1 MTQARPLALSFPL
14 HGSQLIEASAG
25 TGKTFTISALYLR
38 LILGHGGE
46 QGFSRELLP
55 PQILVVTFTD
65 AATKELRERIR
76 ARLAEAARF
85 FRGEL
90 DGADPLL
97 HLLRDDYPQ
106 EQWPRCASRLEIA
119 VQWMDEAAV
128 STIHGWCQRM
138 LREHA
143 FDSGSL
149 FTQSLETDHSELLG
163 QVMRDYW
170 RRFCYGMRGESL
182 AWVRGNWGSPDALL
196 PRIRPLFGRVRG
208 QEDEQD
214 PQSLIEATLRQRT
227 EQLAQLKAP
236 WGAWA
241 DELQQICRDA
251 VAAKQADGR
260 KLQARYFEPWFD
272 KLRAW
277 AGDEQAMELD
287 LGTGFTRLTP
297 AGLAEAWKSG
307 EPPQHPALRAM
318 ESLREQLQG
327 LASPDARLLEHAAA
341 WVSARF
347 EVEKRRRAEMGFDDM
362 LLRLEHALGSDS
374 GQRLAALIREQFPVA
389 LIDEFQDTDPVQ
401 YGIFERIYRITE
413 NNPDTG
419 LFMIGDPKQAIY
431 AFRGADIFTY
441 LAARRATAGR
451 LHSLDTNYRSSQA
464 MVAAVNRVFLQAE
477 ERAEGCGAFLFRA
490 QGDNP
495 LPFVEVRAKGR
506 GEQLLIAGQPSAA
519 LHCWQLESDEPV
531 SSTTYR
537 QQLAASCAS
546 HIVELLEGGQQGIS
560 GFADAAGKLRPC
572 LPSDIAI
579 LVRDG
584 REAQLVRAELAA
596 RDVRSVYLSDKD
608 SVFAAQEAHDLL
620 AWLKA
625 CAEPDSERMLK
636 AALASLTLDLPLIEL
651 ERLNQDERVWENWV
665 MRFRRYRDIWQR
677 QGVLPMLRRLLHDF
691 QLPRALMGRSD
702 GERVLTNLLHL
713 AELLQQAAGEL
724 DGEQALIRH
733 LTEHLANAGQTGEE
747 QILRLE
753 SDEQLVKVVTI
764 HKSKGLEYPLVYLPF
779 ICTSKPVDG
788 QRLPLGWHD
797 DQGVAHLTL
806 TPNAEQIER
815 ADDERLAEDLRL
827 LYVAL
832 TRAQHACWLG
842 VADLKRGTQ
851 RSSQLHRSALGYLLG
866 GGLSLAASSQ
876 LGEWLATL
884 AAGNPAITH
893 GPLPEVQ
900 ALCYRTPDSQRE
912 LLPPR
917 KPRRAAA
924 EHWWIASYS
933 ALRVGDQTLVADSSQ
948 AQQLLDDE
956 VLDSQS
962 LREVPAEA
970 GDIHRF
976 PRGPNPG
983 TFLHGLLEWAGRE
996 GFAEVAAQGPVIE
1009 RTVGQRCNRRDWT
1022 GWIPTLTQW
1031 LQQLLVQPM
1040 PLQGATLTLAG
1051 LERYQVEMEFW
1062 FASHQVDAVRLDHL
1076 VARHTHVGMTRAAAQ
1091 PTVLNGMF
1099 KGFIDL
1105 AFELDGRY
1113 YVADY
1118 KSNWLGP
1125 DAEAYGALAMEQA
1138 ILEHRYDLQYVL
1150 YLLALHRQLRAR
1162 LPDYDYDRHVGGA
1175 VFIFLRGVTSAGHGL
1190 YHARPP
1196 RALIEQLDA
1205 MFRGEQEP
1213 AQQDLFAGA
1222 TP

>member
-46 QGFSRELLP
+46 RGFSRELLP

-208 QEDEQD
+208 QVDDQD
-214 PQSLIEATLRQRT
+214 PQALIEATLRQRT

-236 WGAWA
+236 WGVWA

-374 GQRLAALIREQFPVA
+374 GERLAALIREQFPVA

-477 ERAEGCGAFLFRA
+477 ERAEGRGAFLFRA

-531 SSTTYR
+531 SSTAYR

-733 LTEHLANAGQTGEE
+733 LTEHLANAGQAGEE

-806 TPNAEQIER
+806 TPNAAQIER

-884 AAGNPAITH
+884 AAGNPAITY

-996 GFAEVAAQGPVIE
+996 GFAEVAAQGSVIE

-1031 LQQLLVQPM
+1031 LQQLLVQSM

-1162 LPDYDYDRHVGGA
+1162 LPDYDYDLHVGGA

>member
-1 MTQARPLALSFPL
+1 MTQVRPLALSFPL

-38 LILGHGGE
+38 LILGHGGAHAF
-46 QGFSRELLP
+46 GRELLP

-85 FRGEL
+85 FRGESQE
-90 DGADPLL
+90 ADPLL
-97 HLLRDDYPQ
+97 HQLRDDYPQ
-106 EQWPRCASRLEIA
+106 EHWARCANRLEIA

-149 FTQSLETDHSELLG
+149 FTQSLETDHSDLLG

-170 RRFCYGMRGESL
+170 RRFCYGMRGEAL
-182 AWVRGNWGSPDALL
+182 GWVRSHWGSPDALL
-196 PRIRPLFGRVRG
+196 PRIRPLFGRVRA
-208 QEDEQD
+208 QQDEQE
-214 PQSLIEATLRQRT
+214 PQALIDAALLERAD
-227 EQLAQLKAP
+227 QLYQLKAP
-236 WGAWA
+236 WAQWA
-241 DELQQICRDA
+241 EQLQQICRDA

-260 KLQARYFEPWFD
+260 KLQARFFEPWFD

-277 AGDEQAMELD
+277 AADEQIVELD

-297 AGLAEAWKSG
+297 AGMAEAWKVG
-307 EPPQHPALRAM
+307 EPPDHPALHAM
-318 ESLREQLQG
+318 QDLPQQLQA

-362 LLRLEHALGSDS
+362 LLRLQHALASEAGE
-374 GQRLAALIREQFPVA
+374 RLAGLIREQFPVA

-401 YGIFERIYRITE
+401 YGIFERIYRISE
-413 NNPDTG
+413 NREETG

-431 AFRGADIFTY
+431 AFRGADIYTY
-441 LAARRATAGR
+441 LSARRATAGR
-451 LHSLDTNYRSSQA
+451 LHSLDTNYRSSEA

-477 ERAEGCGAFLFRA
+477 VCEQGRGAFLFREDD
-490 QGDNP
+490 DNP
-495 LPFVEVRAKGR
+495 LPFIEVRAKGR
-506 GEQLLIAGQPSAA
+506 SERLLIDGQAIAA
-519 LHCWQLESDEPV
+519 LQCWQLESDEPV
-531 SSTTYR
+531 SSTLYR

-546 HIVELLEGGQQGIS
+546 HIVALLNGAQRGQS
-560 GFADAAGKLRPC
+560 GFSKADGELRPC

-584 REAQLVRAELAA
+584 HEAQLVRAELAA

-625 CAEPDSERMLK
+625 CAEPDSERLLK
-636 AALASLTLDLPLIEL
+636 AALASLTLEL
-651 ERLNQDERVWENWV
+651 SLAELDQLNQDERVWEDWV
-665 MRFRRYRDIWQR
+665 MRFRRYRDTWQR
-677 QGVLPMLRRLLHDF
+677 QGVLPMLRHLLHDF
-691 QLPRALMGRSD
+691 QLPRTLIARSD

-733 LTEHLANAGQTGEE
+733 LAEHLANAGQAGED

-788 QRLPLGWHD
+788 SRLPLAWHD
-797 DQGVAHLTL
+797 SQGNAQMTL
-806 TPNAEQIER
+806 TPAPAQIAL

-842 VADLKRGTQ
+842 VADLKRGNQ
-851 RSSQLHRSALGYLLG
+851 KSSQLHRSALGYLLG
-866 GGLSLAASSQ
+866 GGVQLPGSAQLAD
-876 LGEWLATL
+876 WLQNLL
-884 AAGNPAITH
+884 AGCPHIACPG
-893 GPLPEVQ
+893 LPEPDEER
-900 ALCYRTPDSQRE
+900 YRSPHAERE
-912 LLPPR
+912 LLPAR

-933 ALRVGDQTLVADSSQ
+933 ALRVG
-948 AQQLLDDE
+948 
-956 VLDSQS
+956 
-962 LREVPAEA
+962 
-970 GDIHRF
+970 
-976 PRGPNPG
+976 
-983 TFLHGLLEWAGRE
+983 
-996 GFAEVAAQGPVIE
+996 
-1009 RTVGQRCNRRDWT
+1009 
-1022 GWIPTLTQW
+1022 
-1031 LQQLLVQPM
+1031 
-1040 PLQGATLTLAG
+1040 
-1051 LERYQVEMEFW
+1051 
-1062 FASHQVDAVRLDHL
+1062 
-1076 VARHTHVGMTRAAAQ
+1076 
-1091 PTVLNGMF
+1091 
-1099 KGFIDL
+1099 
-1105 AFELDGRY
+1105 
-1113 YVADY
+1113 
-1118 KSNWLGP
+1118 
-1125 DAEAYGALAMEQA
+1125 
-1138 ILEHRYDLQYVL
+1138 
-1150 YLLALHRQLRAR
+1150 
-1162 LPDYDYDRHVGGA
+1162 
-1175 VFIFLRGVTSAGHGL
+1175 
-1190 YHARPP
+1190 
-1196 RALIEQLDA
+1196 
-1205 MFRGEQEP
+1205 
-1213 AQQDLFAGA
+1213 
-1222 TP
+1222 